1 MCSRSLAL
9 LKGMTMRADTVF
21 FVFAALL
28 VTQGSCSRPVAA
40 SGGDTVAL
48 ANAPETPA
56 KAEWPNFLGPNFNG
70 QSSETGINKNWA
82 SKPPKLLWQHPM
94 SDSGYS
100 GPASALGMVFI
111 IDHQGDNDIV
121 HAWRLSDGQEVWNYT
136 YADASPLDQGFTRS
150 TPTISNGMIY
160 TVSRLGK
167 VHCLDAKTG
176 KVVWQKDMVA
186 DFGGQHPRWK
196 YAGSPVIDGN
206 RVIVTPGA
214 EDAAIV
220 ALNAKTG
227 ALILKGGSGR
237 AGYATPV
244 IAKIGGVKQYV
255 LALGAKI
262 CGVDAASGKELWSV
276 PWVTNYDVNA
286 ASPLVIGDSVF
297 VTSGYGHGC
306 VMVDVKG
313 SQASIRW
320 QNRAMQAHFSSPI
333 YFNGRIYG
341 TGDPGFL
348 MCLDPADG
356 STVWRQQGFEKGGIV
371 GVDGTIIAMNG
382 SNGDMIMVKLD
393 PTSYQEMGRFAPLR
407 GQAWTAPIIVDK
419 KAVVRTKDAI
429 AAVDLN

>member
-1 MCSRSLAL
+1 
-9 LKGMTMRADTVF
+9 MRADVH
-21 FVFAALL
+21 FVLL
-28 VTQGSCSRPVAA
+28 FVVLATLGSC
-40 SGGDTVAL
+40 
-48 ANAPETPA
+48 NAVSPSTTNSPGSTATLTEAPSSFA
-56 KAEWPNFLGPNFNG
+56 GSDWPNFLGPKFNG
-70 QSSETGINKNWA
+70 FAAETGINKNWS
-82 SKPPKLLWQHPM
+82 SKPPKVLWQHPM
-94 SDSGYS
+94 TDQGYS

-136 YADASPLDQGFTRS
+136 YPDAAALDQGFTRS
-150 TPTISNGMIY
+150 TPTVSKGMVY

-176 KVVWQKDMVA
+176 KVVWQKDMVT
-186 DFGGQHPRWK
+186 DFGGKHPRWK
-196 YAGSPVIDGN
+196 YAGSPVIDGD

-214 EDAAIV
+214 DDAAIV

-227 ALILKGGSGR
+227 ALMLKGGSGR

-262 CGVDAASGKELWSV
+262 CGVEAATGKELWSV

-286 ASPLVIGDSVF
+286 ATPLVIGDSVF

-306 VMVDVKG
+306 VMVDVKDG
-313 SQASIRW
+313 QASIRW

-333 YFNGRIYG
+333 YFDGKIYG
-341 TGDPGFL
+341 TGDPGYL
-348 MCLDPADG
+348 MCLNPADG
-356 STVWRQQGFEKGGIV
+356 STIWRQPGFEKGGIV
-371 GVDGTIIAMNG
+371 GVDGTMIGMNG
-382 SNGDMIMVKLD
+382 SNGDVIMVKLD
-393 PTSYQEMGRFAPLR
+393 PTSYQELGRIAPIR

-419 KAVVRTKDAI
+419 KAVIRTKDAI
-429 AAVDLN
+429 AVIDLG